1 MTKAEFREWLQ
12 ARLTES
18 PCHQNHGDTWRAIE
32 AEGLLPEGVCLAV
45 DHLGRDFVFGL
56 SDGMLASSFEFGPE
70 GETTWGFA
78 GDEVDD
84 NLRDYSPAEAAAAVR
99 GIHEAA
105 SELEALLLPGAA
117 TPSPSVW
124 FAAAAYGDK
133 DCGDGHTRLFAKV
146 CDHEPTHE
154 EVRQDAFVEA
164 VPEWRDRYP
173 RYTLQAACYEW
184 EGTLYDALS
193 VVVLPATGGDGSQC
207 DA

>member
-18 PCHQNHGDTWRAIE
+18 PCHQDHGDTWRAIE
-32 AEGLLPEGVCLAV
+32 AEGLLPEGVGLAV

-56 SDGMLASSFEFGPE
+56 EDGLLASTFEFGVE
-70 GETTWGFA
+70 GETVWPFA
-78 GDEVDD
+78 GDDVDD
-84 NLRDYSPAEAAAAVR
+84 NLRDYSAAEAAAAVR
-99 GIHEAA
+99 AIHEAA
-105 SELEALLLPGAA
+105 SELEALLPDAA
-117 TPSPSVW
+117 KPTPAAW
-124 FAAAAYGDK
+124 FGAAAYGDR
-133 DCGDGHTRLFAKV
+133 DHGDGHTRLFAEV
-146 CDHEPTHE
+146 YDHEPTDD
-154 EVRQDAFVEA
+154 EVRQDAFAEA